1 MRIKLLGL
9 LLSFSL
15 LLCGCTGN
23 TAEKKNSEMRIF
35 RKVTARLYMQTGGI
49 SYIHVFSISV
59 ISCIIPLISLL
70 CSSVI
75 GVIFEAMSL
84 S

>member
-23 TAEKKNSEMRIF
+23 TAEKKNSEMRIYF
-35 RKVTARLYMQTGGI
+35 EKFGKSAEMR
-49 SYIHVFSISV
+49 
-59 ISCIIPLISLL
+59 
-70 CSSVI
+70 
-75 GVIFEAMSL
+75 IFL
-84 S
+84 